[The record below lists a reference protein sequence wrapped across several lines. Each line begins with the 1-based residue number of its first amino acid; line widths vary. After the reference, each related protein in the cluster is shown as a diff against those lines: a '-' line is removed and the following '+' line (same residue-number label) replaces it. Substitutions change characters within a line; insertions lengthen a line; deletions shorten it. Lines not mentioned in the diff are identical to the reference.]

1 MANNGGRG
9 HKRSEGEREEPAKT
23 ALVLFV
29 RPITSIRRVSQHQQ
43 HHGLQ
48 LLKAPLWYIVGKLT

>member
-1 MANNGGRG
+1 MAAAAISVQR
-9 HKRSEGEREEPAKT
+9 EREEPAKT

-48 LLKAPLWYIVGKLT
+48 LLRAPLRYIVGKLT

>member
-1 MANNGGRG
+1 MAAAAISVQR
-9 HKRSEGEREEPAKT
+9 EREEPAKT

-29 RPITSIRRVSQHQQ
+29 RPITSIRRVSQHQ
-43 HHGLQ
+43 LQ

>member
-1 MANNGGRG
+1 MAAAAISVQR
-9 HKRSEGEREEPAKT
+9 EREEPAKT